1 MTDLSAHGISV
12 TVPSGWEG
20 RVFRRPAAGEVMA
33 TAADGPP
40 APPGEITNAVVHV
53 STIALPPDA
62 GDFASGAVDRLG
74 PDDALV
80 VVFEYDAASVHQP
93 LFTAVGIPRA
103 LSPDD
108 FSPGMLQRTL
118 PGQAGAQRFF
128 QEAGRAFC
136 LYVVLGSFV
145 RRREMVGAVNEVLA
159 SLEVGGPAPMPNSTA
174 PNTTVPA
181 PAILDLVGGT
191 ADLTTFATL
200 LSSGDARTLL
210 TGPGPLT
217 VFAPDNDA
225 FAIIDLAAL
234 RRDPERLARTLEH
247 HVVVGAY
254 PTSTL
259 THTSTVSPHYGDP
272 LPIEVAGDDRVVVG
286 GVPIVRPDLPATN
299 GVVHVVTGVLELPR

>member
-1 MTDLSAHGISV
+1 MTALRAHGISV

-20 RVFRRPAAGEVMA
+20 RVFRRPAAGETMA
-33 TAADGPP
+33 SAADGPP

-80 VVFEYDAASVHQP
+80 VLFEYEAASVGQP
-93 LFTAVGIPRA
+93 LFAALGIPRV

-108 FSPGMLQRTL
+108 FSPGMLQRAL
-118 PGQAGAQRFF
+118 RGQAGVQRFF

-145 RRREMVGAVNEVLA
+145 RRRELVVSVNEVLA
-159 SLEVGGPAPMPNSTA
+159 SLEVGGSAPT
-174 PNTTVPA
+174 PNTSTRA
-181 PAILDLVGGT
+181 PSILDLVGGA

-200 LSSGDARTLL
+200 LSGVGTVGTLL
-210 TGPGPLT
+210 SGPGPFT
-217 VFAPDNDA
+217 VFAPDDDA
-225 FAIIDLAAL
+225 FATIDLASL
-234 RRDPERLARTLEH
+234 QRDPELLARTLQH
-247 HVVVGAY
+247 HVLAGAS
-254 PTSTL
+254 PTSAL
-259 THTSTVSPHYGDP
+259 TRTSTVSPLHGDP
-272 LPIEVAGDDRVVVG
+272 LPIEVASDGRVVVG
-286 GVPIVRPDLPATN
+286 GVPIVRPDLSAAN

>member
-93 LFTAVGIPRA
+93 LFAAVGIPRR

-118 PGQAGAQRFF
+118 RGQAGAQRFF

-136 LYVVLGSFV
+136 LYVVLGSFA
-145 RRREMVGAVNEVLA
+145 RRQEMVGSVNEVLA
-159 SLEVGGPAPMPNSTA
+159 SLAVGGSAPTPNTGTPAPS
-174 PNTTVPA
+174 
-181 PAILDLVGGT
+181 ILELIGGA
-191 ADLTTFATL
+191 ADLTTLATL
-200 LSSGDARTLL
+200 LAGATVPLS
-210 TGPGPLT
+210 GPGPFT
-217 VFAPDNDA
+217 VFAPDDDA
-225 FAIIDLAAL
+225 FAIIDLASL
-234 RRDPERLARTLEH
+234 QRDPELLARTLEH
-247 HVVVGAY
+247 HVVAGAW
-254 PTSTL
+254 PTSAL
-259 THTSTVSPHYGDP
+259 TRASTVSPLHGDP
-272 LPIEVAGDDRVVVG
+272 LPIEVASDGRVVVG
-286 GVPIVRPDLPATN
+286 GVPIVRPDLPAAN

>member
-1 MTDLSAHGISV
+1 VTELSAHGISV

-20 RVFRRPAAGEVMA
+20 RVFRRPASGEITA

-40 APPGEITNAVVHV
+40 APPGEITSAVVHV

-80 VVFEYDAASVHQP
+80 VVFEYDTASVDQP
-93 LFTAVGIPRA
+93 LFAARGIPRA

-108 FSPGMLQRTL
+108 FSPAMLQRTL

-145 RRREMVGAVNEVLA
+145 RRRELVGSVNEVLA
-159 SLEVGGPAPMPNSTA
+159 SLAVGGPAPTPSTTA
-174 PNTTVPA
+174 PAPVPV
-181 PAILDLVGGT
+181 PSILDLIAGVAG
-191 ADLTTFATL
+191 LTTFARL
-200 LSSGDARTLL
+200 LSGGDAHALL
-210 TGPGPLT
+210 AGPGPFT
-217 VFAPDNDA
+217 VFAPDDDA
-225 FAIIDLAAL
+225 FAIIDLASL
-234 RRDPERLARTLEH
+234 QRDPERLTQTLEH
-247 HVVVGAY
+247 HVVAGAL
-254 PTSTL
+254 PTSVL
-259 THTSTVSPHYGDP
+259 TRASTVSPIAGDP
-272 LPIEVAGDDRVVVG
+272 LAVEVASDGRVVVG
-286 GVPIVRPDLPATN
+286 GVPIVRPDLPAAN